1 MKSEDYNPA
10 FTEIAPYYDKLM
22 SFINYQGW
30 VVYIEKITALNNIRE
45 KKILDLACGT
55 GVCLELWLQRHY
67 QVIGLDKSFA
77 MLQVCKDRLSKFF
90 LADDYNWVL
99 INGDM
104 CDFSLAQRV
113 PIITCL
119 YDSLNYLMR
128 EAELVQCFEKVYEML
143 RSDGIFIF
151 DMNTIHSL
159 RDEWGN
165 QTYYRQDND
174 VHSTWEN
181 TFHSDKNISSLK
193 LTLTIRRDGS
203 IITHR
208 EVHQERAYPLST
220 IKNLLS
226 EVGFKASLYRHLT
239 FQPAQESDLR
249 VMGVAR
255 K

>member
-1 MKSEDYNPA
+1 MESEDYSPA

-30 VVYIEKITALNNIRE
+30 VAYIEKINALNNIRE

-55 GVCLELWLQRHY
+55 GVCLELWLQRQY

-77 MLQVCKDRLSKFF
+77 MLQVCKDKLSKFF
-90 LADDYNWVL
+90 LADDYNWFL
-99 INGDM
+99 INGDI
-104 CDFSLAQRV
+104 CNFSLAHKV

-128 EAELVQCFEKVYEML
+128 EAGLVRCFEKVYEAL
-143 RSDGIFIF
+143 WSGGIFIF
-151 DMNTIHSL
+151 DMNTVHSL

-165 QTYYRQDND
+165 QTYYRQDSNI
-174 VHSTWEN
+174 HSTWTN
-181 TFHSDKNISSLK
+181 TFNSEKNISSLK
-193 LTLTIRRDGS
+193 LTLTIQRDGS
-203 IITHR
+203 TVTHR
-208 EVHQERAYPLST
+208 EFHQERAYPLST

-226 EVGFKASLYRHLT
+226 EVGFSASLYRHLT
-239 FQPAQESDLR
+239 FQPAEESDLR